1 MNWHNHDHRRAGAR
15 PGAGYLR
22 AAQGGVD
29 QPPVLGHPARR
40 PTPASPPSAASSPPT
55 RRSLLVPFGGAR
67 SALEVGC
74 GTGHFTAWLAD
85 RVPRVVGLDRTPA
98 ILAEARRRQ
107 PGLVLVLGEAHS
119 LPFRP
124 RAVERSVFV
133 ATLEFLERPAV
144 ALAEAVRVSRRRL
157 LAVALNRW
165 SPGGSPGAGAPR
177 LIGPC
182 LRRRATSACRP
193 CARWRPEPQDRG
205 SPSSAGPAVCSP
217 TAWGRP

>member
-1 MNWHNHDHRRAGAR
+1 VRRLGPDRTAPAPLTVTREPPATTTIDELVRVPAPDTFELRKGAWI
-15 PGAGYLR
+15 
-22 AAQGGVD
+22 
-29 QPPVLGHPARR
+29 
-40 PTPASPPSAASSPPT
+40 S
-55 RRSLLVPFGGAR
+55 
-67 SALEVGC
+67 
-74 GTGHFTAWLAD
+74 
-85 RVPRVVGLDRTPA
+85 VPRVVGLDRAPA

-144 ALAEAVRVSRRRL
+144 ALAEAVRVSRRGL

-165 SPGGSPGAGAPR
+165 SPGASPGAGAPR
-177 LIGPC
+177 PIGPC
-182 LRRRATSACRP
+182 LRRRATSPCRP
-193 CARWRPEPQDRG
+193 CARWRPEPQDSG
-205 SPSSAGPAVCSP
+205 SPSSAGPSVCSP